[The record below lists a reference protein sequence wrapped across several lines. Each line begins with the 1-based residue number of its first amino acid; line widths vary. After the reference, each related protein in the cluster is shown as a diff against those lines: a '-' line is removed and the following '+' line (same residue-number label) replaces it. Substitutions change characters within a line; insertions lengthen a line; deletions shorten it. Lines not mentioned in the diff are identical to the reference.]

1 MRSLVSS
8 SSSSPSESADP
19 LIDPDRV
26 VPGEN
31 GLSGLTESATSG
43 LPDYLQPVVGIAIAV
58 VIAFIVTWVGITVL
72 RRVLRKRPELL
83 ADMSRARW
91 PIFFLL
97 CATGSLGAIGVTAPD
112 ASWYEAA
119 NFLLLAGM
127 VAAFAW
133 LLVVVLHFVESLM
146 LSKYRSEQSVDARR
160 MSKMRTQVGLLR
172 RVAVAVV
179 LVLAVAGVL
188 LMIPQVR
195 ALGAGLLASAGLIS
209 VVAGLAVQ
217 SALTNLFAGL
227 QIAFTDS
234 LRVDD
239 TVFVEGSRGNV
250 EEITL
255 TYVVVKLID
264 ETRLILPS
272 TYFTTTPFRNYSRG
286 TNDVA
291 GGISIE
297 LTWKAPVDVLRST
310 FQKVLETNPH
320 WDGRDSDL
328 AVSDARGGL
337 MTIFIWVTAAN
348 AGELWE
354 LHNSVREALLKE
366 LSENY
371 PEALPKPMIQ
381 SASE

>member
-1 MRSLVSS
+1 MLSLVSS

-72 RRVLRKRPELL
+72 RKVLRKRPELL
-83 ADMSRARW
+83 ADISRARW
-91 PIFFLL
+91 PIFCLL
-97 CATGSLGAIGVTAPD
+97 SFSSSIGAIGVTAPD
-112 ASWYEAA
+112 ASWRDAA
-119 NFLLLAGM
+119 NFLLLAAM
-127 VAAFAW
+127 IAAFAW
-133 LLVVVLHFVESLM
+133 LLVVLLNLVEALM

-160 MSKMRTQVGLLR
+160 MSKLRTQVGLLR

-195 ALGAGLLASAGLIS
+195 ALGAGLLASAGLVS

-291 GGISIE
+291 GGITME
-297 LTWKAPVDVLRST
+297 LTWKAPVDVLRAK
-310 FQKVLETNPH
+310 FQEVLEANEH
-320 WDGRDSDL
+320 WDGRGSDL
-328 AVSDARGGL
+328 AVSDAKGGL

-366 LSENY
+366 LSEHY
-371 PEALPKPMIQ
+371 PEALPQPMIQ

>member
-1 MRSLVSS
+1 MFSS

-19 LIDPDRV
+19 LVDPEDV
-26 VPGEN
+26 VPSDN
-31 GLSGLTESATSG
+31 TLNNLTESATSG
-43 LPDYLQPVVGIAIAV
+43 LPEYLQPIVGVAIAV
-58 VIAFIVTWVGITVL
+58 VIAFVVTWVGAAITRRML
-72 RRVLRKRPELL
+72 RRRTELL
-83 ADMSRARW
+83 ADVSRARW
-91 PIFFLL
+91 PLFFLL
-97 CATGSLGAIGVTAPD
+97 SFAGSIGAIGVTAREAAWHD
-112 ASWYEAA
+112 AA

-127 VAAFAW
+127 IAVFAW
-133 LLVVVLHFVESLM
+133 LLVVLLHLVESLM
-146 LSKYRSEQSVDARR
+146 LSKYRSEQSVDARS
-160 MSKMRTQVGLLR
+160 MAKLRTQVGLLR

-195 ALGAGLLASAGLIS
+195 ALGAGLLASAGLVS

-217 SALTNLFAGL
+217 SALTNVFAGL

-239 TVFVEGSRGNV
+239 TVFVEGERGNV

-272 TYFTTTPFRNYSRG
+272 TYFTSTPFKNFSRG

-291 GGISIE
+291 GGITME
-297 LTWKAPVDVLRST
+297 LTWKAPVDVLRAK
-310 FQKVLETNPH
+310 FQEVLESNEH
-320 WDGRDSDL
+320 WDGRGSDL
-328 AVSDARGGL
+328 AVSDAKGGL
-337 MTIFIWVTAAN
+337 MTIFVWVTAAN

-366 LSENY
+366 LSEHY
-371 PEALPKPMIQ
+371 PEALPKPMLQ
-381 SASE
+381 AAGE